1 MKNTSKLKLS
11 AYLLQQVPE
20 HPIPEDDAKRYR
32 RHHLL
37 KIAHWMFVLAQPR
50 KLHFNMLNTGL
61 RLLEKTEAYLIQ
73 VEHVQEHSIRKPI
86 DGVGILKVAQDF
98 WSHVRK
104 RAANAASLEDAA
116 LAYATRPTKSRGRCV
131 SSVQTDRQIKVAK
144 NDVTVGLQH
153 HILQFDVSMNDSK
166 AVKMIDRARLQIL
179 HEHASL
185 PLLSREGSPILRT
198 RASCTTRAYE
208 SAHRIES
215 NGSTPETGES
225 ENLSYVTE
233 Y

>member
-73 VEHVQEHSIRKPI
+73 GEHVQEHSIRKPI
-86 DGVGILKVAQDF
+86 DGVGILKGAQDF
-98 WSHVRK
+98 WSNVRK
-104 RAANAASLEDAA
+104 RAANAGSLEGAD
-116 LAYATRPTKSRGRCV
+116 LASGTRPNKCRGRCV
-131 SSVQTDRQIKVAK
+131 SMVQTDSQSKVAT
-144 NDVTVGLQH
+144 D
-153 HILQFDVSMNDSK
+153 DS
-166 AVKMIDRARLQIL
+166 
-179 HEHASL
+179 
-185 PLLSREGSPILRT
+185 T
-198 RASCTTRAYE
+198 
-208 SAHRIES
+208 
-215 NGSTPETGES
+215 
-225 ENLSYVTE
+225 
-233 Y
+233 

>member
-116 LAYATRPTKSRGRCV
+116 LASATRPTKSRGRCV
-131 SSVQTDRQIKVAK
+131 TSVQTNPPIKTPKTHV
-144 NDVTVGLQH
+144 
-153 HILQFDVSMNDSK
+153 
-166 AVKMIDRARLQIL
+166 
-179 HEHASL
+179 
-185 PLLSREGSPILRT
+185 PSRIHPHTL
-198 RASCTTRAYE
+198 
-208 SAHRIES
+208 
-215 NGSTPETGES
+215 
-225 ENLSYVTE
+225 
-233 Y
+233 